1 MNAMSDTSG
10 SRPEPLIK
18 KVDCVQLHVPDLD
31 SGLAVYHDKL
41 GHDLIWRT
49 ENAVG
54 LRMPEGDTEIV
65 LQTER
70 DEPEVDLLVRSADE
84 AALRMVEAGGR
95 VLVPP
100 FDIQIGRCTVVQD
113 PWGNQLV
120 LLDVSKGPLVTDSS
134 GNVVGTSS
142 DRPSDLS

>member
-1 MNAMSDTSG
+1 MSDTSEA
-10 SRPEPLIK
+10 RPEPLIR
-18 KVDCVQLHVPDLD
+18 KVDSVQLRVPDLD
-31 SGLAVYHDKL
+31 SGLAVYRDKL

-70 DEPEVDLLVRSADE
+70 DEREVDLLVKSANE

-100 FDIQIGRCTVVQD
+100 FDIQIGRCTVVED
-113 PWGNQLV
+113 PWGNRLV
-120 LLDVSKGPLVTDSS
+120 LLDMSKGSLVTDSS
-134 GNVVGTSS
+134 GTVVATRK

>member
-1 MNAMSDTSG
+1 MSDTSG
-10 SRPEPLIK
+10 AGPEPLIR
-18 KVDCVQLHVPDLD
+18 KVDSVQLRVPDLD
-31 SGLAVYHDKL
+31 TGLAVYRDKL

-70 DEPEVDLLVRSADE
+70 DEPEVDLLVESADQ
-84 AALRMVEAGGR
+84 AALRMVEAGGA

-100 FDIQIGRCTVVQD
+100 FDLQIGRCTVVED
-113 PWGNQLV
+113 PWGNRLV
-120 LLDVSKGPLVTDSS
+120 LLDMSRGSVVTDST
-134 GNVVGTSS
+134 GNVVGTSK

>member
-1 MNAMSDTSG
+1 MSDTSG
-10 SRPEPLIK
+10 AGPEPLIR
-18 KVDCVQLHVPDLD
+18 KVDSVQLRVPDLD
-31 SGLAVYHDKL
+31 TGLAVYRDKL

-70 DEPEVDLLVRSADE
+70 DEPEVDLLVESADQ
-84 AALRMVEAGGR
+84 AALRMVEAGGA

-100 FDIQIGRCTVVQD
+100 FDLQIGRCTVVED
-113 PWGNQLV
+113 PWGNRLV
-120 LLDVSKGPLVTDSS
+120 LLDTSKGSLVTDSS
-134 GNVVGTSS
+134 GNVIGTSK

>member
-1 MNAMSDTSG
+1 MSDTSG
-10 SRPEPLIK
+10 ARPEPLIR
-18 KVDCVQLHVPDLD
+18 KVDSVQLCVPDLD
-31 SGLAVYHDKL
+31 SGLAVYRDKL

-65 LQTER
+65 FQTER
-70 DEPEVDLLVRSADE
+70 DEPEVDLLVKSVNE

-100 FDIQIGRCTVVQD
+100 FDIQIGRCTVVED
-113 PWGNQLV
+113 PWAIG
-120 LLDVSKGPLVTDSS
+120 
-134 GNVVGTSS
+134 
-142 DRPSDLS
+142 

>member
-1 MNAMSDTSG
+1 MTRLEQ
-10 SRPEPLIK
+10 RPSPIR
-18 KVDCVQLHVPDLD
+18 KVDSVQLRVPDLD
-31 SGLAVYHDKL
+31 SGLAVYRDIL

-70 DEPEVDLLVRSADE
+70 NEPEVDLLVKSANE

-95 VLVPP
+95 VVVSP
-100 FDIQIGRCTVVQD
+100 FDIQIGRCTVVED
-113 PWGNQLV
+113 PWGNRLV
-120 LLDVSKGPLVTDSS
+120 LLDMSKGSLVTDSS
-134 GNVVGTSS
+134 GNVVATRK
-142 DRPSDLS
+142 DRPGDLS